1 MCTAHKPEIAGGDLS
16 FSRLLAAIAWERVRV
31 FPVMFLFVYK

>member
-16 FSRLLAAIAWERVRV
+16 SRLLAAIAWERVRV